1 MGEMAATLQVIAI
14 THLPQ
19 IAVKGNHHLRVFK
32 TDSKDKTISGITELN
47 EDERVVEI
55 AKMLSGAD
63 LSDAAL
69 DNARA
74 LLQN

>member
-1 MGEMAATLQVIAI
+1 MSTSLQVIAI

-19 IAVKGNHHLRVFK
+19 IAVKRNQHLKVFK
-32 TDSKDKTISGITELN
+32 TASADKTISGIVELSG
-47 EDERVVEI
+47 DDRVVEI
-55 AKMLSGAD
+55 AKMLSGSD

-74 LLQN
+74 LLNN